1 MRSIKQDA
9 FLGYTIKPVLY
20 GSLAARLAGISGI
33 FSIITGLGYAFSRGD
48 SRQRFAGIIAQFLY
62 KISLSCNQKVYFQ
75 NPDDRNLFK
84 ELGFLRGAD
93 QVVLIN
99 GSGVDVS
106 FFKKTPFPTG
116 VSFLLIARLIKDKG
130 IIEYV
135 EAARIIKA
143 KYPGVLFRLVG
154 WFDDNPTSIKKE
166 DLDLWMEDGI
176 IDYLGRLEDVR
187 PAITASSV
195 YVLPS
200 YREGTPRTVL
210 EAMSMGRPVITTDAP
225 GCRETVIDGEN
236 GFLIP
241 IKDVNALVQAMERFI
256 LQPELVVKMG
266 KRSREIAEVKYDVH
280 KVNTVIMQAMGL
292 LDKNVA

>member
-1 MRSIKQDA
+1 M
-9 FLGYTIKPVLY
+9 
-20 GSLAARLAGISGI
+20 
-33 FSIITGLGYAFSRGD
+33 
-48 SRQRFAGIIAQFLY
+48 
-62 KISLSCNQKVYFQ
+62 
-75 NPDDRNLFK
+75 
-84 ELGFLRGAD
+84 
-93 QVVLIN
+93 
-99 GSGVDVS
+99 
-106 FFKKTPFPTG
+106 
-116 VSFLLIARLIKDKG
+116 
-130 IIEYV
+130 